1 MPSLYEISV
10 PAFIR
15 SLKNL
20 SAILKK
26 AEAYAT
32 EKSIDLKT
40 FTDAKLV
47 DDMLS
52 LPFQIWTASNTAKN
66 TVQRVAGTPA
76 VPFTDDQKTFPEL
89 QDRIAKTIKL
99 LEEVDP
105 KVFEGKEDVE
115 VEMSGRKFT
124 GQSYIIT
131 FAIPNFYFH
140 VMAAYAILR
149 KEGVPIGKK
158 DYLAGSD

>member
-1 MPSLYEISV
+1 MPTLYEVSV
-10 PAFIR
+10 PLFIR
-15 SLKNL
+15 GLKNL
-20 SAILKK
+20 SAIMTK
-26 AEAYAT
+26 AEGHAG

-40 FTDAKLV
+40 FTEAKLT

-52 LPFQIWTASNTAKN
+52 FPFQIWTACNTAKN
-66 TVQRVAGTPA
+66 CVQRVAGTPA
-76 VPFTDDQKTFPEL
+76 IPFTDDQKTFPEL

-99 LEEVDP
+99 LEDVDP
-105 KVFEGKEDVE
+105 KVFEGKEETE

-158 DYLAGSD
+158 DYLASPE